1 VQKISQNFFDLFGI
15 PESFTVDLELIGEKY
30 RDLQT
35 KVHPDRFADA
45 GEQEKL
51 AAVQYSSYLNDAF
64 GTLVSPI
71 KRAAYMLVL
80 HDLDIEHFD
89 QSELSMDLLL
99 EQMRLREALDG
110 LSKEESQLA
119 ELSELK
125 AEVAKKFQQSQLSF
139 ASYVDKGELPAAK
152 QTFHEMQFLNKLL
165 TEIETKEEQRLGY

>member
-1 VQKISQNFFDLFGI
+1 MQKISQNFFDLFGI

-45 GEQEKL
+45 GEQKKL

-99 EQMRLREALDG
+99 EQMRLRELLDG
-110 LSKEESQLA
+110 
-119 ELSELK
+119 
-125 AEVAKKFQQSQLSF
+125 
-139 ASYVDKGELPAAK
+139 
-152 QTFHEMQFLNKLL
+152 
-165 TEIETKEEQRLGY
+165 